1 MRSKTFLAFCI
12 VAFLGL
18 AIALTAYGALYS
30 SQTVLSSGKIVA
42 VNVSV
47 YSDSLCTKPL
57 TSFSWGNLTAG
68 DRGNFTLWI
77 KNSGSAKETLSMTTS
92 GWSPTQAQQAMT
104 AGWNLQ
110 NTVLNPN
117 QVVQANLTL
126 SVSPSIDSSVT
137 AFSFNTIIT
146 GTG

>member
-1 MRSKTFLAFCI
+1 MS
-12 VAFLGL
+12 
-18 AIALTAYGALYS
+18 
-30 SQTVLSSGKIVA
+30 
-42 VNVSV
+42 
-47 YSDSLCTKPL
+47 
-57 TSFSWGNLTAG
+57 
-68 DRGNFTLWI
+68 
-77 KNSGSAKETLSMTTS
+77 TS

-126 SVSPSIDSSVT
+126 SISPSIDSNVT
-137 AFSFNTIIT
+137 TFSFNTIIT